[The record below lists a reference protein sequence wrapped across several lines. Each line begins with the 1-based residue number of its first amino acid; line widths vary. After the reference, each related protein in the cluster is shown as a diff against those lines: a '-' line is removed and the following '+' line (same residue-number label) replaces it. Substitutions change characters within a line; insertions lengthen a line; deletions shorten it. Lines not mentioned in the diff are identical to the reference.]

1 MEGAGIGR
9 RGCTDGIVRT
19 PGGCAAVPTAEQ
31 SVDAAPDDPPSPL
44 ATACPA
50 GQCYPVLVI
59 QLTLRLYLHVALGSR
74 GVARVLQLLPTPLA
88 APTHRTVLNW
98 LYRYGLYVLNRAVE
112 RGTDWIWIAD
122 HTIAIGPLKCL
133 VILGIPAS
141 ALAAIR
147 DRPSYRDL

>member
-1 MEGAGIGR
+1 MPR
-9 RGCTDGIVRT
+9 RPVLSG
-19 PGGCAAVPTAEQ
+19 PGHSVDPAAVSARR
-31 SVDAAPDDPPSPL
+31 A
-44 ATACPA
+44 
-50 GQCYPVLVI
+50 
-59 QLTLRLYLHVALGSR
+59 GSR